1 MNTYIQGNKWKVT
14 EIWGFHDSEGL
25 GVDLMG
31 LHTSGRS
38 ASKGRLNV
46 YKVNGCDNWWVFVI
60 KGTIWDKENKLTQC
74 CDLCC

>member
-46 YKVNGCDNWWVFVI
+46 YKVNGCDNW
-60 KGTIWDKENKLTQC
+60 
-74 CDLCC
+74 